1 MVVGTQPRCLLE
13 FRGLGHTEIP
23 LGREAMLPQ
32 PGSASGCRGGRRRAV
47 AEEGEEGGTGG
58 NTRGWGGRTEG
69 VWQVVLIGDIL
80 G

>member
-32 PGSASGCRGGRRRAV
+32 PGSVSGCRGGEGLWPRRVRKV
-47 AEEGEEGGTGG
+47 ALGAIREVGEAEL
-58 NTRGWGGRTEG
+58 RECGR
-69 VWQVVLIGDIL
+69 WCW
-80 G
+80 